1 EATINVLVK
10 KTEVI
15 VESLTA
21 TPVDVTVAPGKS
33 VPISIVANMSDGSTK
48 NVTTDS
54 KTKYESSDSRI
65 VVSGGNIVA
74 SNLAPD
80 GMTGTV
86 KVTYGGKEATINVLV
101 KKTEVIVESLT
112 ATPVDVTVAPG
123 KSVPISIV
131 ANMSDGSTKNVTT
144 DSTTKYVS
152 SDSKIVVSGGSIV
165 ASNLAPDG
173 LTGTVKVTYGGKEAT
188 INVLVKK
195 TEVIVESLTATPV
208 DVTVAPGKS
217 VPISIVANMSDGS
230 TKNVTTDSTTKYV
243 SSDSKIVVSGGSIVA
258 SNLAPDGLTGTVKVT
273 YGGKEATINVLVKKT
288 GVTVESLTAT
298 PVDVTV
304 APGKSVPISIVAN
317 MSDGSTKNVTT
328 DSTTKYVSSDSKIVV
343 SGGSIV
349 ASNLAP
355 DGLTGTVKVTYGGKE
370 VTINVLVKK

>member
-1 EATINVLVK
+1 
-10 KTEVI
+10 
-15 VESLTA
+15 
-21 TPVDVTVAPGKS
+21 
-33 VPISIVANMSDGSTK
+33 M
-48 NVTTDS
+48 
-54 KTKYESSDSRI
+54 
-65 VVSGGNIVA
+65 A